1 MDQQEQWEAVHT
13 QLCDCVFHNATGLK
27 PASGFGSNPEPP
39 FPLTDPTVQG
49 GELLRCRRQE
59 ITFFWKDLK
68 AFVETRFF
76 LKDAQG

>member
-49 GELLRCRRQE
+49 GGAPALQTAGDH
-59 ITFFWKDLK
+59 I
-68 AFVETRFF
+68 F
-76 LKDAQG
+76 LEGLESFR